1 MEITLIPEH
10 ILDDLYNRGLSDSD
24 IENSTPIKLFDEY
37 LGWNGFTG
45 YAVDFVDAIDS
56 LRSAKKA

>member
-10 ILDDLYNRGLSDSD
+10 ILDDLYSRGLSNSD
-24 IENSTPIKLFDEY
+24 IESSTPIKLFDEY
-37 LGWNGFTG
+37 LRWSGFTG
-45 YAVDFVDAIDS
+45 YAGDFVGAIDS